1 MASGTNVPHCLP
13 PPQSSYHP
21 PALSRTRRVPTGQR
35 RRSPGPPG
43 ARCQYCPLPHHGGE
57 PRARSPSSP
66 APFWGLGEPFEVA
79 QVLAEGGI
87 AVRAPPS
94 LRLPWLKKAFSSPP
108 WLRRPGASGR
118 RARAS
123 GSSPHRGA
131 VKSPPPS
138 PRLAPRGSS
147 CFFPAASALLPAPPH
162 PAPPRRRLPHQHI
175 QIFCLAERPH
185 LPTPP
190 SPPSSHHS
198 SGHA

>member
-1 MASGTNVPHCLP
+1 MHHVVSLPRSLPTIPQPAPGCAGSRQVKGAGVPGLP
-13 PPQSSYHP
+13 E
-21 PALSRTRRVPTGQR
+21 PAVSAAL
-35 RRSPGPPG
+35 
-43 ARCQYCPLPHHGGE
+43 PLPHHGGE

-79 QVLAEGGI
+79 QVLAKRGI

-108 WLRRPGASGR
+108 GSRRPGASGR

-123 GSSPHRGA
+123 GSSPRRGT
-131 VKSPPPS
+131 VELPPPS

-162 PAPPRRRLPHQHI
+162 PAPPRRRLPHQHR

-190 SPPSSHHS
+190 APPSSHHS

>member
-1 MASGTNVPHCLP
+1 MYNIVSLP
-13 PPQSSYHP
+13 RSLPTIPQP
-21 PALSRTRRVPTGQR
+21 TPGCAGFRQVRVPTGQR

-123 GSSPHRGA
+123 GSSPHRRA
-131 VKSPPPS
+131 VKLPPPS

-162 PAPPRRRLPHQHI
+162 PAPPLRRLPHQHI
-175 QIFCLAERPH
+175 QIFCLAELPH

-190 SPPSSHHS
+190 APPSSHHS